1 MDSSFCRNSRVKHLP
16 NEKSITSY
24 NSTNEGTHTSA
35 QLLLLLFP
43 CVTLNETDS
52 EKHFRL
58 IMNEEHRGFQ
68 EYWAWGYVRTTQRCK
83 HTKAVMVSTCKTGR
97 KHRKHLASAF
107 FFYWERGGLWF
118 KTCRNKNSKWWQ
130 FLWISSNHVSQLL
143 VEYFKTD
150 SWRALLLFLNVSSV
164 IYILNSVI

>member
-1 MDSSFCRNSRVKHLP
+1 MRPIHKTFLP
-16 NEKSITSY
+16 HHEWR
-24 NSTNEGTHTSA
+24 A
-35 QLLLLLFP
+35 QGLSGILSLRI
-43 CVTLNETDS
+43 C
-52 EKHFRL
+52 K
-58 IMNEEHRGFQ
+58 
-68 EYWAWGYVRTTQRCK
+68 TQRCK
-83 HTKAVMVSTCKTGR
+83 HTKAVMVSTCMTGR
-97 KHRKHLASAF
+97 KRRKHLASAF

-164 IYILNSVI
+164 FYILNSVKLIHNSWRSSRISTSYNASEALYNLT